1 MCKFI
6 CKYVQSH
13 LRACSVNCRCGDA
26 TKVPYC
32 TICPGTLICKLQIV
46 SQNEATLQGAVS
58 REYAKQDEIRPQNFG
73 SMSCRDAMMPRHQF
87 THVCVLTFGAC
98 EAQTSLTIMFE
109 FEQIFRSCCTCPWH
123 TYIYIYILLLGPV
136 CHLFSQDYARS
147 WSVAWGGPRDLDGWQ
162 RQWYAVG
169 VFFCE
174 VYIGLEPLVWK
185 VQEAFI
191 IYIYIYIFC
200 VFDESLISKC
210 FYILIWSFDYMYV
223 FAYVGIIQS
232 VSIVAF
238 IQSFIFGIY
247 SYIHA
252 GKCACPCFCTKS
264 NV

>member
-98 EAQTSLTIMFE
+98 EAQTSVTIMFE

-123 TYIYIYILLLGPV
+123 TYIYIYSSSRPSLSFVLPGLCKVLICCMGWPQRFGWMTTTMICSRCIFLRSIYWVGTSGV
-136 CHLFSQDYARS
+136 ESARS
-147 WSVAWGGPRDLDGWQ
+147 
-162 RQWYAVG
+162 
-169 VFFCE
+169 
-174 VYIGLEPLVWK
+174 VYI
-185 VQEAFI
+185 
-191 IYIYIYIFC
+191 
-200 VFDESLISKC
+200 
-210 FYILIWSFDYMYV
+210 
-223 FAYVGIIQS
+223 
-232 VSIVAF
+232 
-238 IQSFIFGIY
+238 
-247 SYIHA
+247 
-252 GKCACPCFCTKS
+252 
-264 NV
+264 

>member
-1 MCKFI
+1 MSGISRLNVGQSNDFFLLKVFTFTVLYQI
-6 CKYVQSH
+6 NLQKVNFGRMNVWSETSLYRKGRSEISWKKPLLEGVQIEHFS
-13 LRACSVNCRCGDA
+13 SNCR
-26 TKVPYC
+26 
-32 TICPGTLICKLQIV
+32 L
-46 SQNEATLQGAVS
+46 AVKCELS
-58 REYAKQDEIRPQNFG
+58 GMLFWIKDYIYIYTWKCAFW
-73 SMSCRDAMMPRHQF
+73 RHQF

-109 FEQIFRSCCTCPWH
+109 FEKIFRSCCTCPWH

-191 IYIYIYIFC
+191 YNIYIYISFVCYI
-200 VFDESLISKC
+200 DESGRRLVHSKEMILASRWSVAWRT
-210 FYILIWSFDYMYV
+210 FYRQILSLL
-223 FAYVGIIQS
+223 
-232 VSIVAF
+232 
-238 IQSFIFGIY
+238 
-247 SYIHA
+247 YI
-252 GKCACPCFCTKS
+252 
-264 NV
+264 

>member
-1 MCKFI
+1 MSKFI

-109 FEQIFRSCCTCPWH
+109 FEQIFRSCCTCPWN
-123 TYIYIYILLLGPV
+123 TYIYIYIYIYILLLGPV

-191 IYIYIYIFC
+191 IYIYI
-200 VFDESLISKC
+200 
-210 FYILIWSFDYMYV
+210 SFV
-223 FAYVGIIQS
+223 CLTNPWFQS
-232 VSIVAF
+232 V
-238 IQSFIFGIY
+238 FIFWFGLLTICMY
-247 SYIHA
+247 LHML
-252 GKCACPCFCTKS
+252 
-264 NV
+264 V